1 MREGLYVNFL
11 SDAHGVPEPEFSWI
25 KDGDGAALAESN
37 RISFLR
43 DKKQLRITGVEK
55 EDSGKY
61 RCVASNKVNGDVKSN
76 PATLKVEGN
85 NTFAYLI
92 LESSSSYILQ
102 VSAHHFDMDSILY
115 VVNNLQCS

>member
-25 KDGDGAALAESN
+25 KNGTTLAESN

-55 EDSGKY
+55 EDSGEY
-61 RCVASNKVNGDVKSN
+61 HCVAFNEVNGIVTSD
-76 PATLKVEGN
+76 PASLKVEGN

-102 VSAHHFDMDSILY
+102 VHIILTWI
-115 VVNNLQCS
+115 LSCMW

>member
-11 SDAHGVPEPEFSWI
+11 SDADGVPEPEFAWI
-25 KDGDGAALAESN
+25 KDGTALAESN

-55 EDSGKY
+55 EDSGEY
-61 RCVASNKVNGDVKSN
+61 HCVAFNEVNDRVTSNL
-76 PATLKVEGN
+76 ATLKVEGN

-102 VSAHHFDMDSILY
+102 VHIILTWI
-115 VVNNLQCS
+115 LSCMW